1 MRRVLF
7 LVAAALTLA
16 LGLAACAQE
25 EEAEKASPTATVART
40 ATPAATRTPQATPT
54 PAPPTPTPTPTPAPP
69 PTPVAPTPK
78 TEQPIVFTG
87 NGTKNTGDFY
97 ISSSQFTISWIV
109 EGDFPEAVIF
119 SMNVIPVGGD
129 MFVDTVLFQG
139 IGSDSTV
146 VHAGPGS
153 FWLQIIAAN
162 CTWRIEVKP

>member
-1 MRRVLF
+1 
-7 LVAAALTLA
+7 
-16 LGLAACAQE
+16 
-25 EEAEKASPTATVART
+25 
-40 ATPAATRTPQATPT
+40 
-54 PAPPTPTPTPTPAPP
+54 
-69 PTPVAPTPK
+69 VAPTPK

-97 ISSSQFTISWIV
+97 ISSNQFTISWIV